1 MLQQV
6 QNNALKKYLTVSNNV
21 NKSRHLSIIHQ
32 SLSTLGKSG
41 KDVLVKIKFSTGQQ
55 WRRQLVKTGVEIS
68 SAESAR
74 SRYGARGHA
83 PQEIVRSGVS
93 EMSFP
98 AF

>member
-6 QNNALKKYLTVSNNV
+6 QNNALKKYWTVSNNV

-32 SLSTLGKSG
+32 SLSTVGKSG
-41 KDVLVKIKFSTGQQ
+41 KDVLVKIKVSTGEQR
-55 WRRQLVKTGVEIS
+55 RRQLVKTGVEIA

-83 PQEIVRSGVS
+83 PPGNCEIWSL
-93 EMSFP
+93 
-98 AF
+98 